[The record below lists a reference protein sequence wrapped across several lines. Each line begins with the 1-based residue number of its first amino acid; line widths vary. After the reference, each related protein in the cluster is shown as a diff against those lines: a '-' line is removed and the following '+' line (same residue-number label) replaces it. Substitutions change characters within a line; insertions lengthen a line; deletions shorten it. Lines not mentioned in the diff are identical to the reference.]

1 MALRIAEQGRTALL
15 VELPRPI
22 GDHSIAKVRTRRARV
37 NNPVQRRVNELDPRG
52 ERFALAQNKLL
63 KGVFNKTQTR
73 ALEAAAN
80 EPLRQ
85 VVTLMP
91 RYAPLDAKQLTRRQ
105 YRHLRASVELL
116 AKNDILHGDLPDNVM
131 LNPQTGMPVIID
143 FDESVAPSKQT
154 NIDRNAFMTHFKVKR
169 Q

>member
-22 GDHSIAKVRTRRARV
+22 GGHSIAKVRTRRARV

-91 RYAPLDAKQLTRRQ
+91 RSGVLLLQGFCPDQGPNEGPPRR
-105 YRHLRASVELL
+105 RASHDLDRPKVTMDQREDRRCLLVVHADLL
-116 AKNDILHGDLPDNVM
+116 AVRAVFFEAVCDLPV
-131 LNPQTGMPVIID
+131 LG
-143 FDESVAPSKQT
+143 
-154 NIDRNAFMTHFKVKR
+154 
-169 Q
+169 